1 MPRVLQYTM
10 FATALFLGTYPA
22 HRSGWRSNAELH
34 TLLEAISALMAFT
47 AGAMALVRY
56 YAKKSTAFLMLGS
69 CFLGA
74 GRLDA
79 CHGLI
84 TSSFFAGVA
93 RSELAALTP

>member
-1 MPRVLQYTM
+1 
-10 FATALFLGTYPA
+10 
-22 HRSGWRSNAELH
+22 
-34 TLLEAISALMAFT
+34 MAFT

-69 CFLGA
+69 CFLGT
-74 GRLDA
+74 GLLDA

-93 RSELAALTP
+93 PSELAALTPWSGVISRVFMSLLMCAILLAPETEIVAQCE